1 MAGHSKWNNIKNR
14 KAAAD
19 NKRGKIFSKF
29 GKEIQIAV
37 REGGPDPEQNS
48 RLRDIITR
56 AKSSN
61 MPNDNIQRS
70 IDKASGDADGGQL
83 MDIQYEGYGPGG
95 IAVIVRALS
104 ENRNR
109 TAGEVRHIF
118 DKYGG
123 NLGTDGS
130 ASFLFERKGSII
142 VEREQIDDEDELIML
157 ALEAGAEDI
166 DLDDEHI
173 VDILTAPE
181 DYEAVTKA
189 ISEAYTILEQNLGP
203 VPLTWNKI
211 SDPAHA
217 EQLQNLID
225 KLEDND
231 DVQDIYHN
239 WDQDEEDES

>member
-1 MAGHSKWNNIKNR
+1 
-14 KAAAD
+14 
-19 NKRGKIFSKF
+19 
-29 GKEIQIAV
+29 
-37 REGGPDPEQNS
+37 
-48 RLRDIITR
+48 
-56 AKSSN
+56 

-70 IDKASGDADGGQL
+70 IDKAAGDADGGQL
-83 MDIQYEGYGPGG
+83 IDIQYEGYGPGG

-130 ASFLFERKGSII
+130 AAFLFERKGSIV
-142 VEREQIDDEDELIML
+142 VEREQIEDEDELIML
-157 ALEAGAEDI
+157 ALDAGAEDI

-181 DYEAVTKA
+181 DYDAVTKA
-189 ISEAYTILEQNLGP
+189 IAAEYTILEQSLGP
-203 VPLTWNKI
+203 VPLTWNKL
-211 SDPAHA
+211 SDPAQV
-217 EQLQNLID
+217 EQMQILID

>member
-1 MAGHSKWNNIKNR
+1 MAGHSKWNNIKRR
-14 KAAAD
+14 KATED

-29 GKEIQIAV
+29 GKEIQVAV
-37 REGGPDPEQNS
+37 REGGPDPEQNA

-70 IDKASGDADGGQL
+70 IDKAAGDADGGKL
-83 MDIQYEGYGPGG
+83 VDIQYEGYGPGG

-109 TAGEVRHIF
+109 TAADVRHIF

-123 NLGTDGS
+123 NLGSDGS
-130 ASFLFERKGSII
+130 AAFLFERKGSIVI
-142 VEREQIDDEDELIML
+142 ERENIADEDELLMV
-157 ALEAGAEDI
+157 ALDSGAEDI
-166 DLDDEHI
+166 DLDNENI
-173 VDILTAPE
+173 VDIITAPA
-181 DYEAVTKA
+181 DYEAVSKA
-189 ISEAYTILEQNLGP
+189 ISKEYTILEQSLEP
-203 VPLTWNKI
+203 VPMTWNKL
-211 SDPAHA
+211 SDPAQV
-217 EQLQNLID
+217 EQMQNLIE

-239 WDQDEEDES
+239 WEQDEVGDF

>member
-1 MAGHSKWNNIKNR
+1 MAGHSKWNNIKRR
-14 KAAAD
+14 KAAED

-29 GKEIQIAV
+29 GKEIQVAV

-70 IDKASGDADGGQL
+70 IDKAAGDTDSGKL
-83 MDIQYEGYGPGG
+83 IEIIYEGYGPGG
-95 IAVIVRALS
+95 IAVMVRALS

-109 TAGEVRHIF
+109 TAGDVRHIF

-130 ASFLFERKGSII
+130 AAFLFERKGSII
-142 VEREQIDDEDELIML
+142 IERENIADEDELLML
-157 ALEAGAEDI
+157 ALDAGAEDI
-166 DLDDEHI
+166 DLDNENI
-173 VDILTAPE
+173 VDIMTTPQ
-181 DYEAVTKA
+181 DYDAVTKT
-189 ISEAYTILEQNLGP
+189 ISQHYEVLEQSLGP
-203 VPLTWNKI
+203 VPLTWNKL
-211 SDPAHA
+211 SDPDQVTQM
-217 EQLQNLID
+217 ENLIE

-231 DVQDIYHN
+231 DVQDVYHN
-239 WDQDEEDES
+239 WEQDEE

>member
-1 MAGHSKWNNIKNR
+1 MAGHSKWNNIKRR
-14 KAAAD
+14 KAAED

-37 REGGPDPEQNS
+37 REGGPDPEQNA
-48 RLRDIITR
+48 RLRDVISR

-70 IDKASGDADGGQL
+70 IDKAAGDAGSDNL
-83 MDIQYEGYGPGG
+83 VEIQYEGYGPGG

-109 TAGEVRHIF
+109 TAADVRHVF

-130 ASFLFERKGSII
+130 AAFLFERKGSII
-142 VEREQIDDEDELIML
+142 IERENISDEDELLML
-157 ALEAGAEDI
+157 AIEAGAEDI
-166 DLDDEHI
+166 DLDNENI
-173 VDILTAPE
+173 VDIITAPA
-181 DYEAVTKA
+181 DYETVTKA
-189 ISEAYTILEQNLGP
+189 ISEEYTILEQSLEP
-203 VPLTWNKI
+203 VPMTWTQL
-211 SDPAHA
+211 SDPDQI
-217 EQLQNLID
+217 EQMQNLIE

-231 DVQDIYHN
+231 DVQDVYHN
-239 WDQDEEDES
+239 WEQDEEDES

>member
-1 MAGHSKWNNIKNR
+1 
-14 KAAAD
+14 
-19 NKRGKIFSKF
+19 
-29 GKEIQIAV
+29 
-37 REGGPDPEQNS
+37 
-48 RLRDIITR
+48 
-56 AKSSN
+56 

-142 VEREQIDDEDELIML
+142 VERDLIDDDYEFFML
-157 ALEAGAEDI
+157 AVEAVAYDF

-211 SDPAHA
+211 SDPAQA

>member
-19 NKRGKIFSKF
+19 NKRGKLFSKF
-29 GKEIQIAV
+29 GKEIQVAV
-37 REGGPDPEQNS
+37 REGGPDPEQNA
-48 RLRDIITR
+48 RLRDIISR

-83 MDIQYEGYGPGG
+83 IDIQYEGYGPGG

-142 VEREQIDDEDELIML
+142 IERENIADEDELLML
-157 ALEAGAEDI
+157 ALDAGAEDI
-166 DLDDEHI
+166 DLDSEHI

-181 DYEAVTKA
+181 DYETVTRA
-189 ISEAYTILEQNLGP
+189 IAEKYTILEQSLGP
-203 VPLTWNKI
+203 VPMTWTKL
-211 SDPAHA
+211 SDAGQL
-217 EQLQNLID
+217 EQMQNLIE

-231 DVQDIYHN
+231 DVQDVYHN
-239 WDQDEEDES
+239 WEQDEEEES